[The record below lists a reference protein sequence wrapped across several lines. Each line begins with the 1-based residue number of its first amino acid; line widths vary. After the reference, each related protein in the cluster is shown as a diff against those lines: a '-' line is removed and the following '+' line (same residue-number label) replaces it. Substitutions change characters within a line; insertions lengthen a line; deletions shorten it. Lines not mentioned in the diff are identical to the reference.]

1 MRPRSAQKVVRL
13 KRTAKG
19 RRLPE
24 PFDLKEIG
32 FTLVSDEQTL
42 AEIDAIH
49 TRMLRA
55 AQAFRRLT
63 FV

>member
-1 MRPRSAQKVVRL
+1 MRRKRAARVVRS
-13 KRTAKG
+13 KRTAQSWRSSK
-19 RRLPE
+19 
-24 PFDLKEIG
+24 PFDLKDIN

-42 AEIDAIH
+42 AEIDAMH
-49 TRMLRA
+49 VKMLRA